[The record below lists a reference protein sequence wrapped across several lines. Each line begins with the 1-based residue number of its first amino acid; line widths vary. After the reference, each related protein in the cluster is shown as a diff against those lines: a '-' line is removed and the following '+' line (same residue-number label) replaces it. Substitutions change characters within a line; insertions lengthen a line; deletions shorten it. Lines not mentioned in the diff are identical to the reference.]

1 MTKCREHQDLYYVII
16 DSIDK
21 PMLFCDSPGIDG
33 SVISFQRFNLT
44 GPRPGM
50 LTEFVKES
58 GQFR

>member
-1 MTKCREHQDLYYVII
+1 MSKGGENKDLYHVII
-16 DSIDK
+16 DSIDQ
-21 PMLFCDSPGIDG
+21 PVLLCDSPRIDG
-33 SVISFQRFNLT
+33 SVISFQRFDLT

>member
-1 MTKCREHQDLYYVII
+1 MPKGGENKNLYNVII
-16 DSIDK
+16 DPLDK
-21 PMLFCDSPGIDG
+21 PMLLCDSSGVDG
-33 SVISFQRFNLT
+33 SVISFQRFDLT